1 MRRSSFSLR
10 KKRAAHFAELPD
22 FLPERFFGHTE
33 MRGEAGKAHKLNRA
47 AVDQLFCQ
55 RAFIGYQGTAANMTD
70 RRMNGG
76 LIFGFRVIHGFLPAG
91 TDKASYRGREPPD

>member
-22 FLPERFFGHTE
+22 LFPKRFFRHTE
-33 MRGEAGKAHKLNRA
+33 MLGQAGKAQKLNRT

-55 RAFIGYQGTAANMTD
+55 RAFIGYQRMAANMTD

-76 LIFGFRVIHGFLPAG
+76 LIFIFRVIHGFLPAG
-91 TDKASYRGREPPD
+91 TDKASYRGRVQPD